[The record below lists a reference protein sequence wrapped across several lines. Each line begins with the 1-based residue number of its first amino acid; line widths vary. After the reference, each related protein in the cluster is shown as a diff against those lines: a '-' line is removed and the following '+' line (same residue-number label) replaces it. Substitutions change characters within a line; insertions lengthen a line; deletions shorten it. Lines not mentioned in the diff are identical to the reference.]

1 MAGVKIQ
8 ADQQKGKRL
17 TQSKEQIMKGLN
29 HPAEEWAP
37 YI

>member
-1 MAGVKIQ
+1 MTGMRMQAG
-8 ADQQKGKRL
+8 QKGKRL

-29 HPAEEWAP
+29 RPAEEWAS